1 MSWPSFFSLY
11 HQPHQC
17 ITSVLSCLLSCWEH
31 FSLPCPAIPQVL
43 SCHFLSETVNTCSPS
58 SGDPEQ
64 FSPQNPQHVL
74 CNVLVGPQ
82 SISAWRDFCGLPHC
96 TDKPSGME
104 RGHPSLTITHVWS
117 VLLSASGSTV
127 SPLEPYPAPSGPL
140 LTSILTPPF
149 SCKGPAT
156 SQMERPLTQKSTLS
170 PLAGNV
176 GQVKSLVRVP
186 IY

>member
-1 MSWPSFFSLY
+1 MVSLTV
-11 HQPHQC
+11 Q
-17 ITSVLSCLLSCWEH
+17 TS
-31 FSLPCPAIPQVL
+31 PR
-43 SCHFLSETVNTCSPS
+43 
-58 SGDPEQ
+58 
-64 FSPQNPQHVL
+64 
-74 CNVLVGPQ
+74 
-82 SISAWRDFCGLPHC
+82 AWREDTPHS
-96 TDKPSGME
+96 PLHMYA
-104 RGHPSLTITHVWS
+104 S

-156 SQMERPLTQKSTLS
+156 SQMERPLAQKSTLS
-170 PLAGNV
+170 ALAGNV